1 MKKVLDPTRC
11 GGLEEGDRLIAID
24 GIDLRGLS
32 HTQVVQVLKDFP
44 LEREASLIVQ
54 RTNMRSSYS
63 FQANSGNSSGR
74 CVTVPKL

>member
-1 MKKVLDPTRC
+1 VKKVLDSSHC

-44 LEREASLIVQ
+44 LGREATLTIQRVNAQVVYSHKFNTGKNSLQ
-54 RTNMRSSYS
+54 
-63 FQANSGNSSGR
+63 
-74 CVTVPKL
+74 